1 MKLYILTVQFWNENL
16 TCDYCVIKGVFDC
29 KETAIEEAKKQ
40 LNAQKSLWADSYI
53 VKLSKGK
60 VALKSTSGIS
70 KIYTIT
76 EKTLNQA

>member
-1 MKLYILTVQFWNENL
+1 MTVYVFTIEFWNEDL

-29 KETAIEEAKKQ
+29 KETVIEEAKKQ
-40 LNAQKSLWADSYI
+40 INAQKALWADSYI
-53 VKLSKGK
+53 VKLAKGK

-76 EKTLNQA
+76 EKILNQA